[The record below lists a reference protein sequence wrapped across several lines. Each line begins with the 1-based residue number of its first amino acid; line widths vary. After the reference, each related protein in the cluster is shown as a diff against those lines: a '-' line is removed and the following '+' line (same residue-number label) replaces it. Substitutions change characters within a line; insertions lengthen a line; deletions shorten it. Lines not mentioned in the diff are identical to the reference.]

1 MVVMKVVRVRRFVA
15 NCALAV
21 LMLCG
26 LQSAV
31 RAAEAGEGR
40 FGRGLRPG
48 ETFVA
53 APPLGAMYF
62 TVPRTVECWAKIGNA
77 NEDTPILGYEPRTSI
92 EHWALYAAKG
102 SGALSAYLTGY
113 KPQTVTSSQG
123 IADWKW
129 HYLAM
134 TFDGTTLR
142 LFVDAK
148 PVAEQK
154 MVKIHGWSDMGPLT
168 FGHVPGMA
176 AAKDLQLDEVRLSRG
191 VRAIERV
198 PDGPFSADADTVGL
212 WHFDEA
218 DGTAGYAD
226 SSANH
231 NKARPATADEEFSL
245 QSPQSTNWQKEDHG
259 PFFSSSMSS
268 SEPARNETNKGVSV
282 RLGADGKAG
291 VCFDTELLRVSA
303 AWTGGFMRIYPGR
316 DGLGQHPDADG
327 TVEFGCAA
335 TPGWGKGAESADF
348 ADPRPDKLG
357 PLPAERGHYKG
368 LYLHGQR
375 VVLSYSVFGTDV
387 LESFDLESRD
397 GEHAFARPIEVGPAK
412 DALTMV
418 ACEKGLGSAK
428 SNGSGARVSL
438 DGVDGRCLDA
448 ALITAADTTGVSLAA
463 ASPGPGI
470 DVRIAPHTGTVR
482 FKVLVW
488 TGRADAR
495 PKFDAMVAASQPPP
509 DLAALTHGG
518 PARWEPAVVTKG
530 ELGTEKGPYVVDTLT
545 APDDNPWKSYLR
557 FSGVDFFKNG
567 AAAICSISGDVWVV
581 SGIDESLAHLKWKRF
596 ATGLFQPLG
605 LRIVDDVVYVLG
617 RDQITRLHDL
627 NGDGEADFY
636 ENFNND
642 CKVTTGA
649 HEFATCLQTDPQG
662 NFYYTKCGNPTED
675 GGTMLEVSKDG
686 SKLTVFAV
694 GLRNP
699 NGMCVG
705 PTGIVTTSDNEGEWV
720 PASRVDFVHKGQ
732 FLGFTPMAHGPTPG
746 DPGFP
751 IWIPHAIDN
760 SSGGQVWV
768 EGDRWGSLQ
777 GQLLHTSYG
786 ASSLHLML
794 PEIVDGKLQG
804 GSFKFPLK
812 FATGIM
818 RARFNPADGQ
828 LYVCGLK
835 GWQTNGIRDGAFQRV
850 RFTGAAGGKG
860 AAGKLAAIPCEL
872 HAYQNGIRIGFT
884 SALDPKTA
892 GDLDSWGVSQWNYRW
907 TSDYGSRDWSVAE
920 PKRQGHDTVEVK
932 SVRLSKDHKSVFL
945 EIPGIKPVMQMEIQY
960 NIDTADGASIEQE
973 IYNTIH
979 ALRPAMAAEDLEKP
993 VARGW

>member
-1 MVVMKVVRVRRFVA
+1 MVVMKVERVRRSVA
-15 NCALAV
+15 SFTLAV

-26 LQSAV
+26 LAV
-31 RAAEAGEGR
+31 AARAEDAGEGR

-62 TVPRTVECWAKIGNA
+62 TLPRTVECWVKIGSA
-77 NEDTPILGYEPRTSI
+77 ADDRPILAYEPRTSI
-92 EHWALYAAKG
+92 EHWSLYAARG
-102 SGALSAYLTGY
+102 SGRLSAYLTGY
-113 KPQTVTSSQG
+113 KPQAIVSSQA
-123 IADWKW
+123 IADGKW

-134 TFDGTTLR
+134 TFDGKMLR

-148 PVAEQK
+148 PAAEQK
-154 MVKIHGWSDMGPLT
+154 VVKINGYSDIGPLT
-168 FGHVPGMA
+168 FGHVPGKAPARDM
-176 AAKDLQLDEVRLSRG
+176 LLDEVRLSRG
-191 VRAIERV
+191 VRGIEHV
-198 PDGPFSADADTVGL
+198 PDAPFTADADTVGL

-218 DGTAGYAD
+218 DGAAGYAD
-226 SSANH
+226 SSVHH
-231 NKARPATADEEFSL
+231 NKARPATGDEEFSL

-259 PFFSSSMSS
+259 PFFSSSLSD
-268 SEPARNETNKGVSV
+268 TNKGISV

-291 VCFDTELLRVSA
+291 ICFDTELLRVGA
-303 AWTGGFMRIYPGR
+303 AWTGGFMRVYPSR
-316 DGLGQHPDADG
+316 DGLGQHPDPDG
-327 TVEFGCAA
+327 RVEFGCAA
-335 TPGWGKGAESADF
+335 SPGWAKGDAKPDF

-357 PLPAERGHYKG
+357 PLPAERGRYKG

-387 LESFDLESRD
+387 LESNDLEMRD
-397 GEHAFARPIEVGPAK
+397 GEHAFTRTVEVGPSREP
-412 DALTMV
+412 LTMV
-418 ACEKGLGSAK
+418 GCGKELGS
-428 SNGSGARVSL
+428 GRSGGDSSHRWLEDS
-438 DGVDGRCLDA
+438 DGRRLEA
-448 ALITAADTTGVSLAA
+448 ALVPAPDSVGIELDT
-463 ASPGPGI
+463 ASPGQI
-470 DVRIAPHTGTVR
+470 NVRIPAHERTVQ
-482 FKVLVW
+482 FKLLVW
-488 TGRADAR
+488 TGHAKS
-495 PKFDAMVAASQPPP
+495 PEKFTAIVAASQPPRE
-509 DLAALTHGG
+509 LAALTHGG
-518 PARWEPAVVTKG
+518 PARWEPAIPTKG
-530 ELGTEKGPYVVDTLT
+530 QLGTEKGPYAVDALT

-567 AAAICSISGDVWVV
+567 DAAICSISGDVWVV
-581 SGIDESLAHLKWKRF
+581 SGIDESLEHLKWKRF

-642 CKVTTGA
+642 CKVTPGA
-649 HEFATCLQTDPQG
+649 HEFATCLETDPQG
-662 NFYYTKCGNPTED
+662 NFYYTKCGNPTEH
-675 GGTMLEVSKDG
+675 GGTMLKVSKDG
-686 SKLTVFAV
+686 SKLEVFAV

-705 PTGIVTTSDNEGEWV
+705 PNGIVTTSDNEGEWV
-720 PASRVDFVHKGQ
+720 PASRVDFVHQGQ

-751 IWIPHAIDN
+751 IWIPHNIDN

-768 EGDRWGSLQ
+768 EGDRWGNLQ

-794 PEIVDGKLQG
+794 PEIVAGKLQG

-812 FATGIM
+812 FASGIM
-818 RARFNPADGQ
+818 RARFNPGDGQ

-835 GWQTNGIRDGAFQRV
+835 GWQTNGVRDGAFQRV
-850 RFTGAAGGKG
+850 RYTGHAGVGKG
-860 AAGKLAAIPCEL
+860 SAGKLAAIPCEL
-872 HAYQNGIRIGFT
+872 HAYQNGVRIGFT
-884 SALDPKTA
+884 APLDPKTA

-907 TSDYGSRDWSVAE
+907 TSDYGSRDWSVAD
-920 PKRQGHDTVEVK
+920 PKKQGHDTVELK
-932 SVRLSKDHKSVFL
+932 SVRLSRNRRSVFL
-945 EIPGIKPVMQMEIQY
+945 EIPTIKPVMQMEIQY
-960 NIDTADGASIEQE
+960 NLDTEGGGSIEQE

-979 ALRPAMAAEDLEKP
+979 ALRPPMPPEDLEKP
-993 VARGW
+993 VVSGS